1 MIDVVNEVKIY
12 EINGEDTKCPFE
24 TRLKVISH
32 WNSHNFVVLNFKDTC
47 ITVTA
52 DDLLTAIKNATNKG
66 SY

>member
-12 EINGEDTKCPFE
+12 KINGEDTGPFE
-24 TRLKVISH
+24 TRLKVESH
-32 WNSHNFVVLNFKDTC
+32 WNSCNFVVLNFKDTR

-52 DDLLTAIKNATNKG
+52 DDLLAAIKNATNKG